1 MPTIGCKTPIAEV
14 LMVAACADVEVMEV
28 PTVGCKTPIAVVLN
42 GADCADDD
50 GMDVPTVGY
59 MTPIADAVLADA
71 LPRLSKEPI
80 LSFSIIESRM
90 VAVSSLAAR
99 DWADSQASRPS
110 RSFSCLAAFSNSASY
125 PSMIALFSLLA
136 ASCSMA
142 TNDLSDSS
150 SDL

>member
-1 MPTIGCKTPIAEV
+1 MGAACADDDGMGVPTVGYTAPIAEV
-14 LMVAACADVEVMEV
+14 LMGAA
-28 PTVGCKTPIAVVLN
+28 
-42 GADCADDD
+42 CADDD
-50 GMDVPTVGY
+50 GEGGGQSAATDE
-59 MTPIADAVLADA
+59 

-110 RSFSCLAAFSNSASY
+110 RSFSCLAALSSSASY

-150 SDL
+150 SVL